1 MYPLLA
7 MYVVASVALVS
18 VHNLLITNNKL
29 SVKVPLHKPDGLV
42 LL

>member
-18 VHNLLITNNKL
+18 VTQFAYYKQQAQR
-29 SVKVPLHKPDGLV
+29 
-42 LL
+42 